1 MREVDA
7 SEHTLALLEIIKE
20 RRQKENK
27 IEKVFF
33 NLPFVVNVNY
43 NYFQKKLFQQK
54 LIRRMA
60 MEMKK
65 KKMSENATRDDLTE
79 KEDQAQ

>member
-1 MREVDA
+1 MPQNI
-7 SEHTLALLEIIKE
+7 LLLSWRSSKSGG
-20 RRQKENK
+20 RKK
-27 IEKVFF
+27 IRSKRFF

>member
-7 SEHTLALLEIIKE
+7 SEHTLALLEIIRE

-33 NLPFVVNVNY
+33 Y
-43 NYFQKKLFQQK
+43 TSLFY
-54 LIRRMA
+54 
-60 MEMKK
+60 
-65 KKMSENATRDDLTE
+65 DDDADHLFD
-79 KEDQAQ
+79 KP